1 MKLNKILLVVLLAG
15 AFAACTKD
23 LDRTPKY
30 GLTTDGLYKDL
41 AGYRSAL
48 AKIYGG
54 LALTGNNG
62 PDGSGDLGGIDEG
75 FSSYLR
81 NYWNLQELSTD
92 EAVIAWNDQTI
103 KDFHELDWTAS
114 DVFNRA
120 LYSRIF
126 YQITLINA
134 FVRESADDKVASRN
148 ISGAD
153 ADKIKVFRAEARF
166 LRALSYLHALDLY
179 GNPTF
184 VTEED
189 EVGAFLPRRT
199 TRSELF
205 AYIESECK
213 AIESELPAPRQ
224 NEYARADQAALW
236 MVLANLY
243 LNAQVYTGS
252 PKYTE
257 AITYSKKVIDAG
269 YTLQSNY
276 AHLFMA
282 DNHTSPE
289 IIFPVAFDG
298 NKIRTWGGT
307 TFLVHAPVGGDM
319 AVGDYGIDFGWG
331 GLRTTKAFV
340 ERFSDPSGATDKR
353 AQFQIAGQNIEI
365 ANIGEFRDGYSIKKW
380 KNKTS
385 GGANGSSLTW
395 VDTDFPIFRL
405 AEAYLIYSEAV
416 LRGGTGGSAAQAL
429 TYYNTVRQRAYGGT
443 GGNAVSID
451 LDDIIDE
458 RGREF
463 HWEAKRRTDL
473 VRFDQF
479 TTSTY
484 LWPWKGGVPEGR
496 SVESFRNLFP
506 IPSPEINTNPNLE
519 QNDGY

>member
-134 FVRESADDKVASRN
+134 FVRESSDEKLGSRN

-153 ADKIKVFRAEARF
+153 AEKIRVFRAEARF

-205 AYIESECK
+205 AYIETECK
-213 AIESELPAPRQ
+213 AIETALPAPRQ
-224 NEYARADQAALW
+224 NEYARADQAAVW
-236 MVLANLY
+236 MLLANLY
-243 LNAQVYTGS
+243 LNAQVYTGTS
-252 PKYTE
+252 KYTE

-276 AHLFMA
+276 SHLFLA

-340 ERFSDPSGATDKR
+340 NRFSDPTGATDKR

-365 ANIGEFRDGYSIKKW
+365 ENIGEFRDGYSIKKW

-385 GGANGSSLTW
+385 AGANGSSLTW
-395 VDTDFPIFRL
+395 ADTDFPMFRL

-429 TYYNTVRQRAYGGT
+429 TYYNTVRQRAYGNT
-443 GGNAVSID
+443 SGNATSID
-451 LDDIIDE
+451 L
-458 RGREF
+458 
-463 HWEAKRRTDL
+463 AM
-473 VRFDQF
+473 
-479 TTSTY
+479 TST
-484 LWPWKGGVPEGR
+484 
-496 SVESFRNLFP
+496 
-506 IPSPEINTNPNLE
+506 PSWSAKLTMPSATDSRTTASQRHRPG
-519 QNDGY
+519 DPARR